1 MNITAAQVNELRQIT
16 GAGMMDCKKALVEC
30 NGDQKAAI
38 DYLRQK
44 GQKIAMKRADR
55 EATEGCVISKA
66 TEDHKF
72 AAVIMLN
79 CETDFVGANAEF
91 VGTTKQLLDFAIEN
105 RIKDIE
111 ALNAAT
117 INGQTIE
124 AIVTDLTAK
133 TGEKVQVGKYFAVEG
148 EFVTNYNHQGN
159 RLATIVAFNKSFE
172 GIKVGGQAVLG
183 RQHPQPTPWL
193 TERHGYDPTCKYFAV
208 EGEFVTNYNHQGNRL
223 ATIVAFNK
231 SFEGINEVA
240 HEVALQIAAMDPVAI
255 DENDVPQETKDNEY
269 KVAIEKTK
277 QEQIQKAV
285 EAALRKAGINPAHV
299 DSDDHINSN
308 MAKGWITEEDAAKA
322 REIKEQ
328 VAAEKA
334 GNLNTTMLENI
345 AKGRLAKFFKEN
357 CLLDQVSLIA
367 DPKTVREYIQAGDKE
382 ATVTAFN
389 RVKLG

>member
-1 MNITAAQVNELRQIT
+1 MNITAAQVNELRQMT

-30 NGDQKAAI
+30 NGDKDAAI
-38 DYLRQK
+38 DYLRKK

-55 EATEGCVISKA
+55 DATEGCVISKA

-79 CETDFVGANAEF
+79 CETDFVGANADF
-91 VGTTKQLLDFAIEN
+91 VGTAKQLLDFAVEN
-105 RIKDIE
+105 RVKDIE

-117 INGQTIE
+117 INGMTLE

-133 TGEKVQVGKYFAVEG
+133 TGEKVQVGKYFAIEG

-159 RLATIVAFNKSFE
+159 RLATIVGFNKSFN
-172 GIKVGGQAVLG
+172 GI
-183 RQHPQPTPWL
+183 
-193 TERHGYDPTCKYFAV
+193 E
-208 EGEFVTNYNHQGNRL
+208 E
-223 ATIVAFNK
+223 I
-231 SFEGINEVA
+231 A

-255 DENDVPQETKDNEY
+255 DENDVPQATKDNEY
-269 KVAIEKTK
+269 NVAIEKTK

-285 EAALRKAGINPAHV
+285 EVALKKAGINPAHV

-334 GNLNTTMLENI
+334 GSLNMTMIENI

-367 DPKTVREYIQAGDKE
+367 DPKTVREYIQSTDKE

>member
-79 CETDFVGANAEF
+79 CETDFVGANADF
-91 VGTTKQLLDFAIEN
+91 VGTTKQLLDFAVEN

-117 INGQTIE
+117 INGMSIE

-133 TGEKVQVGKYFAVEG
+133 TGEKVQVG
-148 EFVTNYNHQGN
+148 
-159 RLATIVAFNKSFE
+159 
-172 GIKVGGQAVLG
+172 
-183 RQHPQPTPWL
+183 
-193 TERHGYDPTCKYFAV
+193 KYFAV

-285 EAALRKAGINPAHV
+285 EVALKKAGINPAHV
-299 DSDDHINSN
+299 DTDDHINSN

-334 GNLNTTMLENI
+334 GSLNMTMIENI

-367 DPKTVREYIQAGDKE
+367 DPKTVREYIQSADKE

>member
-1 MNITAAQVNELRQIT
+1 MNITAAQVNELRQMT

-30 NGDQKAAI
+30 NGDKQAAI
-38 DYLRQK
+38 DYLRKK
-44 GQKIAMKRADR
+44 GQKIALKRADR

-66 TEDHKF
+66 TEDNKF

-79 CETDFVGANAEF
+79 CETDFVGANADF
-91 VGTTKQLLDFAIEN
+91 VGTTKMLLDFAVEN
-105 RIKDIE
+105 RVKDME

-117 INGQTIE
+117 INGTTLE

-133 TGEKVQVGKYFAVEG
+133 TGEKVQVGKYFAVEA
-148 EFVTNYNHQGN
+148 EYVTNYNHQGN
-159 RLATIVAFNKSFE
+159 RLATIVGFNKSFNN
-172 GIKVGGQAVLG
+172 
-183 RQHPQPTPWL
+183 
-193 TERHGYDPTCKYFAV
+193 V
-208 EGEFVTNYNHQGNRL
+208 EE
-223 ATIVAFNK
+223 I
-231 SFEGINEVA
+231 A

-255 DENDVPQETKDNEY
+255 DENDVPQATKDNEY
-269 KVAIEKTK
+269 NVAIEKTK

-285 EAALRKAGINPAHV
+285 EVALKKAGINPAHV
-299 DSDDHINSN
+299 DTDDHINSN

-328 VAAEKA
+328 VVAEKS
-334 GNLNTTMLENI
+334 GSLNMTMIENI

>member
-1 MNITAAQVNELRQIT
+1 MNITAAQVNELRQMT

-30 NGDQKAAI
+30 NGDKQAAI
-38 DYLRQK
+38 DYLRKK
-44 GQKIAMKRADR
+44 GQKIALKRADR

-79 CETDFVGANAEF
+79 CETDFVGANADF
-91 VGTTKQLLDFAIEN
+91 VGTTRMLLDYAVEN
-105 RIKDIE
+105 RVKDME

-117 INGQTIE
+117 INGTTLE

-133 TGEKVQVGKYFAVEG
+133 TGEKVQVGKYFAIEA
-148 EFVTNYNHQGN
+148 EYVTNYNHQGN
-159 RLATIVAFNKSFE
+159 RLATIVGFNKSFE
-172 GIKVGGQAVLG
+172 S
-183 RQHPQPTPWL
+183 
-193 TERHGYDPTCKYFAV
+193 V
-208 EGEFVTNYNHQGNRL
+208 EE
-223 ATIVAFNK
+223 I
-231 SFEGINEVA
+231 A

-255 DENDVPQETKDNEY
+255 DENDVPQATKDNEY
-269 KVAIEKTK
+269 NVAIEKTK
-277 QEQIQKAV
+277 QEQIQKAIEV
-285 EAALRKAGINPAHV
+285 ALKKAGINPAHV

-328 VAAEKA
+328 VAAEKS
-334 GNLNTTMLENI
+334 GSLNMTMIENI

>member
-79 CETDFVGANAEF
+79 CETDFVGANADF

-117 INGQTIE
+117 INGMTLE

-172 GIKVGGQAVLG
+172 GI
-183 RQHPQPTPWL
+183 
-193 TERHGYDPTCKYFAV
+193 
-208 EGEFVTNYNHQGNRL
+208 
-223 ATIVAFNK
+223 
-231 SFEGINEVA
+231 NEVA
-240 HEVALQIAAMDPVAI
+240 HEVAHQDAAMDPVAI

-367 DPKTVREYIQAGDKE
+367 DPKTVREYIQSGDKE

-389 RVKLG
+389 RIKLG

>member
-79 CETDFVGANAEF
+79 CETDFVGANADF

-117 INGQTIE
+117 INGMTLE

-133 TGEKVQVGKYFAVEG
+133 TGEKVQVG
-148 EFVTNYNHQGN
+148 
-159 RLATIVAFNKSFE
+159 
-172 GIKVGGQAVLG
+172 
-183 RQHPQPTPWL
+183 
-193 TERHGYDPTCKYFAV
+193 KYFAV

-255 DENDVPQETKDNEY
+255 
-269 KVAIEKTK
+269 EKTK

-299 DSDDHINSN
+299 DTDDHINSN

>member
-1 MNITAAQVNELRQIT
+1 MNITAAQVNELRQMT

-30 NGDQKAAI
+30 NGDKQAAI
-38 DYLRQK
+38 DYLRKK
-44 GQKIAMKRADR
+44 GQKIALKRADR
-55 EATEGCVISKA
+55 DATEGCVISKA

-79 CETDFVGANAEF
+79 CETDFVGANADF
-91 VGTTKQLLDFAIEN
+91 VGTTKMLLDFAVEN
-105 RIKDIE
+105 RVKDME

-117 INGQTIE
+117 INGTTLE

-133 TGEKVQVGKYFAVEG
+133 TGEKVQVGKYFAIEA
-148 EFVTNYNHQGN
+148 EYVTNYNHQGN
-159 RLATIVAFNKSFE
+159 RLATIVGFNKTFN
-172 GIKVGGQAVLG
+172 GI
-183 RQHPQPTPWL
+183 
-193 TERHGYDPTCKYFAV
+193 E
-208 EGEFVTNYNHQGNRL
+208 E
-223 ATIVAFNK
+223 I
-231 SFEGINEVA
+231 A

-255 DENDVPQETKDNEY
+255 DENDVPQATKDNEY
-269 KVAIEKTK
+269 NVAIEKTK
-277 QEQIQKAV
+277 QEQIQKAIEV
-285 EAALRKAGINPAHV
+285 ALKKAGINPAHV
-299 DSDDHINSN
+299 DTDDHINSN

-334 GNLNTTMLENI
+334 GNLNMTMLENI

>member
-1 MNITAAQVNELRQIT
+1 MNITAAQVNELRQMT

-30 NGDQKAAI
+30 NGDQQAAI
-38 DYLRQK
+38 DYLRKK

-133 TGEKVQVGKYFAVEG
+133 TGEKVQVGKYFAIEG

-159 RLATIVAFNKSFE
+159 RLATIVGFNKAFN
-172 GIKVGGQAVLG
+172 GI
-183 RQHPQPTPWL
+183 
-193 TERHGYDPTCKYFAV
+193 E
-208 EGEFVTNYNHQGNRL
+208 E
-223 ATIVAFNK
+223 I
-231 SFEGINEVA
+231 A

-255 DENDVPQETKDNEY
+255 DENDVPQATKDNEY
-269 KVAIEKTK
+269 NVAIEKTK

-299 DSDDHINSN
+299 DTDDHINSN

>member
-1 MNITAAQVNELRQIT
+1 MNITAAQVNELRQMT

-30 NGDQKAAI
+30 NGDKQAAI
-38 DYLRQK
+38 DYLRKK
-44 GQKIAMKRADR
+44 GQKIALKRADR
-55 EATEGCVISKA
+55 DATEGCVISKA

-79 CETDFVGANAEF
+79 CETDFVGANADF
-91 VGTTKQLLDFAIEN
+91 VGTTKMLLDFAVEN
-105 RIKDIE
+105 RVKDME

-117 INGQTIE
+117 INGTTLE

-133 TGEKVQVGKYFAVEG
+133 TGEKVQVGKYFAIEA
-148 EFVTNYNHQGN
+148 EYVTNYNHQGN
-159 RLATIVAFNKSFE
+159 RLATIVGFNKTFD
-172 GIKVGGQAVLG
+172 G
-183 RQHPQPTPWL
+183 
-193 TERHGYDPTCKYFAV
+193 V
-208 EGEFVTNYNHQGNRL
+208 EE
-223 ATIVAFNK
+223 I
-231 SFEGINEVA
+231 A

-255 DENDVPQETKDNEY
+255 DENDVPQATKDNEY
-269 KVAIEKTK
+269 NVAIEKTK

-285 EAALRKAGINPAHV
+285 EVALKKAGINPAHV
-299 DSDDHINSN
+299 DTDDHINSN

-334 GNLNTTMLENI
+334 GNLNTAMLENI

>member
-1 MNITAAQVNELRQIT
+1 MNITAAQVNELRQMT

-30 NGDQKAAI
+30 NGDKQAAI
-38 DYLRQK
+38 DYLRKK
-44 GQKIAMKRADR
+44 GQKIALKRADR
-55 EATEGCVISKA
+55 DATEGCVISKA

-79 CETDFVGANAEF
+79 CETDFVGANADF
-91 VGTTKQLLDFAIEN
+91 VGTTKMLLDFAVEN
-105 RIKDIE
+105 RVKDME

-117 INGQTIE
+117 INGMTLE

-133 TGEKVQVGKYFAVEG
+133 TGEKVQVGKYFAIEA
-148 EFVTNYNHQGN
+148 EYVTNYNHQGN
-159 RLATIVAFNKSFE
+159 RLATIVGFNKSFNN
-172 GIKVGGQAVLG
+172 
-183 RQHPQPTPWL
+183 
-193 TERHGYDPTCKYFAV
+193 V
-208 EGEFVTNYNHQGNRL
+208 EE
-223 ATIVAFNK
+223 I
-231 SFEGINEVA
+231 A

-255 DENDVPQETKDNEY
+255 DENDVPQATKDNEY
-269 KVAIEKTK
+269 NVAIEKTK
-277 QEQIQKAV
+277 QEQIQKAIDV
-285 EAALRKAGINPAHV
+285 ALKKAGINPAHV
-299 DSDDHINSN
+299 DTDDHINSN

-334 GNLNTTMLENI
+334 GSLNMTMLENI

>member
-1 MNITAAQVNELRQIT
+1 MNITAAQVNELRQMT

-30 NGDQKAAI
+30 NGDKQAAI
-38 DYLRQK
+38 DYLRKK
-44 GQKIAMKRADR
+44 GQKIALKRADR

-79 CETDFVGANAEF
+79 CETDFVGANADF
-91 VGTTKQLLDFAIEN
+91 VGTTRMLLDFAVEI
-105 RIKDIE
+105 RVKDME

-117 INGQTIE
+117 INGTTLE

-133 TGEKVQVGKYFAVEG
+133 TGEKVQVGKYFAIEA
-148 EFVTNYNHQGN
+148 EYVTNYNHQGN
-159 RLATIVAFNKSFE
+159 RLATIVGFNKSFNN
-172 GIKVGGQAVLG
+172 
-183 RQHPQPTPWL
+183 
-193 TERHGYDPTCKYFAV
+193 V
-208 EGEFVTNYNHQGNRL
+208 EE
-223 ATIVAFNK
+223 I
-231 SFEGINEVA
+231 A

-255 DENDVPQETKDNEY
+255 DENDVPQATKDNEY
-269 KVAIEKTK
+269 NVAIEKTK

-285 EAALRKAGINPAHV
+285 EVALKKAGINPAHV
-299 DSDDHINSN
+299 DTDDHINSN

-334 GNLNTTMLENI
+334 GSLNMTMLENI

>member
-1 MNITAAQVNELRQIT
+1 MNITAAQVNELRQMT

-30 NGDQKAAI
+30 NGDKQAAI
-38 DYLRQK
+38 DYLRKK
-44 GQKIAMKRADR
+44 GQKIALKRADR
-55 EATEGCVISKA
+55 DATEGCVISKA

-79 CETDFVGANAEF
+79 CETDFVGANADF
-91 VGTTKQLLDFAIEN
+91 VGTTKMLLDFAVEN
-105 RIKDIE
+105 RVKDME

-117 INGQTIE
+117 INGMTLE

-133 TGEKVQVGKYFAVEG
+133 TGEKVQVGKYFAIEA
-148 EFVTNYNHQGN
+148 EYVTNYNHQGN
-159 RLATIVAFNKSFE
+159 RLATIVGFNKSFNN
-172 GIKVGGQAVLG
+172 
-183 RQHPQPTPWL
+183 
-193 TERHGYDPTCKYFAV
+193 V
-208 EGEFVTNYNHQGNRL
+208 EE
-223 ATIVAFNK
+223 I
-231 SFEGINEVA
+231 A

-255 DENDVPQETKDNEY
+255 DENDVPQATKDNEY
-269 KVAIEKTK
+269 NVAIEKTK
-277 QEQIQKAV
+277 QEQIQKAIDV
-285 EAALRKAGINPAHV
+285 ALKKAGINPAHV
-299 DSDDHINSN
+299 DTDDHINSN

-334 GNLNTTMLENI
+334 GNLNTAMLENI

-382 ATVTAFN
+382 ATVTAFK

>member
-79 CETDFVGANAEF
+79 CETDFVGANADF
-91 VGTTKQLLDFAIEN
+91 VGTTNQLLDFAIEN

-117 INGQTIE
+117 INGMTLE

-133 TGEKVQVGKYFAVEG
+133 TGEKVQVG
-148 EFVTNYNHQGN
+148 
-159 RLATIVAFNKSFE
+159 
-172 GIKVGGQAVLG
+172 
-183 RQHPQPTPWL
+183 
-193 TERHGYDPTCKYFAV
+193 KYFAV

>member
-1 MNITAAQVNELRQIT
+1 MNITAAQVNELRQMT

-30 NGDQKAAI
+30 NGDQQAAI
-38 DYLRQK
+38 DYLRKK

-66 TEDHKF
+66 TEDNKF

-79 CETDFVGANAEF
+79 CETDFVGANADF
-91 VGTTKQLLDFAIEN
+91 VGTTKQLLDFAVEN
-105 RIKDIE
+105 RIKDME

-117 INGQTIE
+117 INGMTVE

-133 TGEKVQVGKYFAVEG
+133 TGEKVQVGKYFAIEG

-159 RLATIVAFNKSFE
+159 RLATIVGFNKSFD
-172 GIKVGGQAVLG
+172 GI
-183 RQHPQPTPWL
+183 
-193 TERHGYDPTCKYFAV
+193 E
-208 EGEFVTNYNHQGNRL
+208 E
-223 ATIVAFNK
+223 I
-231 SFEGINEVA
+231 A

-255 DENDVPQETKDNEY
+255 DENDVPQATKDNEY
-269 KVAIEKTK
+269 NVAIEKTK
-277 QEQIQKAV
+277 QEQIQKAI

-334 GNLNTTMLENI
+334 GNFNTAMLENI

-357 CLLDQVSLIA
+357 CLLDQISLIA

>member
-30 NGDQKAAI
+30 NGDQQAAI
-38 DYLRQK
+38 DYLRKK

-79 CETDFVGANAEF
+79 CETDFVGANADF
-91 VGTTKQLLDFAIEN
+91 VGTTKQLLDFAVEN
-105 RIKDIE
+105 KIKDID

-117 INGQTIE
+117 INGMSIE

-159 RLATIVAFNKSFE
+159 RLATIVGFNKSFD
-172 GIKVGGQAVLG
+172 GI
-183 RQHPQPTPWL
+183 
-193 TERHGYDPTCKYFAV
+193 E
-208 EGEFVTNYNHQGNRL
+208 E
-223 ATIVAFNK
+223 I
-231 SFEGINEVA
+231 A

-255 DENDVPQETKDNEY
+255 DENDVPQATKDNEY
-269 KVAIEKTK
+269 NVAIEKTK
-277 QEQIQKAV
+277 QEQIQKAIEV
-285 EAALRKAGINPAHV
+285 ALKKAGINPAHV
-299 DSDDHINSN
+299 DTDDHINSN

-334 GNLNTTMLENI
+334 GSLNMTMIENI

-367 DPKTVREYIQAGDKE
+367 DPKTVREYIQSADKE

>member
-1 MNITAAQVNELRQIT
+1 MNITAAQVNELRQMT

-30 NGDQKAAI
+30 NGDQQAAI
-38 DYLRQK
+38 DYLRKK

-79 CETDFVGANAEF
+79 CETDFVGANADF
-91 VGTTKQLLDFAIEN
+91 VGTTKQLLDFAVEN
-105 RIKDIE
+105 RIKDME

-117 INGQTIE
+117 INGMSIE

-133 TGEKVQVGKYFAVEG
+133 TGEKVQVG
-148 EFVTNYNHQGN
+148 
-159 RLATIVAFNKSFE
+159 
-172 GIKVGGQAVLG
+172 
-183 RQHPQPTPWL
+183 
-193 TERHGYDPTCKYFAV
+193 KYFAV

-285 EAALRKAGINPAHV
+285 EVALKKAGINPAHV

-334 GNLNTTMLENI
+334 GNLNMTMLENI

>member
-1 MNITAAQVNELRQIT
+1 MNITAAQVNELRQMT

-30 NGDQKAAI
+30 NGDKQAAI
-38 DYLRQK
+38 DYLRKK
-44 GQKIAMKRADR
+44 GQKIALKRADR

-79 CETDFVGANAEF
+79 CETDFVGANADF
-91 VGTTKQLLDFAIEN
+91 VGTTRMLLDFAVEN
-105 RIKDIE
+105 RIKDME

-117 INGQTIE
+117 INGMTLE

-133 TGEKVQVGKYFAVEG
+133 TGEKVQVGKYFAIEA
-148 EFVTNYNHQGN
+148 EYVTNYNHQGN
-159 RLATIVAFNKSFE
+159 RLATIVGFNKSFNN
-172 GIKVGGQAVLG
+172 
-183 RQHPQPTPWL
+183 
-193 TERHGYDPTCKYFAV
+193 V
-208 EGEFVTNYNHQGNRL
+208 EE
-223 ATIVAFNK
+223 I
-231 SFEGINEVA
+231 A

-255 DENDVPQETKDNEY
+255 DENDVPQATKDNEY
-269 KVAIEKTK
+269 NVAIEKTK
-277 QEQIQKAV
+277 QEQIQKAIDV
-285 EAALRKAGINPAHV
+285 ALKKAGINPAHV
-299 DSDDHINSN
+299 DTDDHINSN

-334 GNLNTTMLENI
+334 GNLNMTMLENI

>member
-1 MNITAAQVNELRQIT
+1 MNITAAQVNELRQMT

-30 NGDQKAAI
+30 NGDKQAAI
-38 DYLRQK
+38 DYLRKK
-44 GQKIAMKRADR
+44 GQKIALKRADR

-79 CETDFVGANAEF
+79 CETDFVGANADF
-91 VGTTKQLLDFAIEN
+91 VGTTRMLLDYAVEN
-105 RIKDIE
+105 RVKDME

-117 INGQTIE
+117 INGTTLE

-133 TGEKVQVGKYFAVEG
+133 TGEKVQVGKYFAIEA
-148 EFVTNYNHQGN
+148 EYVTNYNHQGN
-159 RLATIVAFNKSFE
+159 RLATIVGFNKSFE
-172 GIKVGGQAVLG
+172 S
-183 RQHPQPTPWL
+183 
-193 TERHGYDPTCKYFAV
+193 V
-208 EGEFVTNYNHQGNRL
+208 EE
-223 ATIVAFNK
+223 I
-231 SFEGINEVA
+231 A

-255 DENDVPQETKDNEY
+255 DENDVPQATKDNEY
-269 KVAIEKTK
+269 NVAIEKTK
-277 QEQIQKAV
+277 QEQIQKAIEV
-285 EAALRKAGINPAHV
+285 ALKKAGINPAHV

-334 GNLNTTMLENI
+334 GSLNMTMIENI

>member
-1 MNITAAQVNELRQIT
+1 MNITAAQVNELRQMT

-30 NGDQKAAI
+30 NGDKQAAI
-38 DYLRQK
+38 DYLRKK
-44 GQKIAMKRADR
+44 GQKIALKRADR

-79 CETDFVGANAEF
+79 CETDFVGANADF
-91 VGTTKQLLDFAIEN
+91 VGTTRMLLDYAVEN
-105 RIKDIE
+105 RVKDME

-117 INGQTIE
+117 INGTTLE

-133 TGEKVQVGKYFAVEG
+133 TGEKVQVGKYFAIEA
-148 EFVTNYNHQGN
+148 EYVTNYNHQGN
-159 RLATIVAFNKSFE
+159 RLATIVGFNKSFE
-172 GIKVGGQAVLG
+172 G
-183 RQHPQPTPWL
+183 
-193 TERHGYDPTCKYFAV
+193 V
-208 EGEFVTNYNHQGNRL
+208 EE
-223 ATIVAFNK
+223 I
-231 SFEGINEVA
+231 A

-255 DENDVPQETKDNEY
+255 DENDVPQATKDNEY
-269 KVAIEKTK
+269 NVAIEKTK
-277 QEQIQKAV
+277 QEQIQKAIEV
-285 EAALRKAGINPAHV
+285 ALKKAGINPAHV
-299 DSDDHINSN
+299 DTDDHINSN

-334 GNLNTTMLENI
+334 GSLNMTMIENI

>member
-1 MNITAAQVNELRQIT
+1 MNITAAQVNELRQMT

-30 NGDQKAAI
+30 NGDQQAAI
-38 DYLRQK
+38 DYLRKK

-133 TGEKVQVGKYFAVEG
+133 TGEKVQVGKYFAIEG
-148 EFVTNYNHQGN
+148 EYVTNYNHQGN
-159 RLATIVAFNKSFE
+159 SLATIVGFNKAFN
-172 GIKVGGQAVLG
+172 GI
-183 RQHPQPTPWL
+183 
-193 TERHGYDPTCKYFAV
+193 E
-208 EGEFVTNYNHQGNRL
+208 E
-223 ATIVAFNK
+223 I
-231 SFEGINEVA
+231 A

-255 DENDVPQETKDNEY
+255 DENDVPQATKDNEY
-269 KVAIEKTK
+269 NVAIEKTK

>member
-1 MNITAAQVNELRQIT
+1 MNITAAQVNELRQMT

-30 NGDQKAAI
+30 NGDQQAAI
-38 DYLRQK
+38 DYLRKK

-79 CETDFVGANAEF
+79 CETDFVGANADF

-105 RIKDIE
+105 RIKDID

-117 INGQTIE
+117 INGMSLE

-133 TGEKVQVGKYFAVEG
+133 TGEKVQVGKYFAIEA

-159 RLATIVAFNKSFE
+159 RLATIVGFNKAFN
-172 GIKVGGQAVLG
+172 GI
-183 RQHPQPTPWL
+183 
-193 TERHGYDPTCKYFAV
+193 E
-208 EGEFVTNYNHQGNRL
+208 E
-223 ATIVAFNK
+223 I
-231 SFEGINEVA
+231 A

-255 DENDVPQETKDNEY
+255 DENDVPQATKDNEY
-269 KVAIEKTK
+269 NVAIEKTK
-277 QEQIQKAV
+277 QEQIQKAIEV
-285 EAALRKAGINPAHV
+285 ALKKAGINPAHV

-334 GNLNTTMLENI
+334 GNLNMTMLENI

-367 DPKTVREYIQAGDKE
+367 DPKTVREYIQSGDKE

>member
-1 MNITAAQVNELRQIT
+1 MNITAAQVNELRQMT

-30 NGDQKAAI
+30 NGDQQAAI
-38 DYLRQK
+38 DYLRKK

-55 EATEGCVISKA
+55 DATEGCVISKA

-79 CETDFVGANAEF
+79 CETDFVGANADF
-91 VGTTKQLLDFAIEN
+91 VGTAKQLLDFAVEN

-117 INGQTIE
+117 INGQTLE

-133 TGEKVQVGKYFAVEG
+133 TGEKVQVGKYFAIEG

-159 RLATIVAFNKSFE
+159 RLATIVGFNKSFDSIE
-172 GIKVGGQAVLG
+172 EI
-183 RQHPQPTPWL
+183 
-193 TERHGYDPTCKYFAV
+193 
-208 EGEFVTNYNHQGNRL
+208 
-223 ATIVAFNK
+223 
-231 SFEGINEVA
+231 A

-255 DENDVPQETKDNEY
+255 DENDVPQATKDNEY
-269 KVAIEKTK
+269 NVAIEKTK

-285 EAALRKAGINPAHV
+285 EVALKKAGINPAHV

-334 GNLNTTMLENI
+334 DSLNMTMIENI

>member
-1 MNITAAQVNELRQIT
+1 MNITAAQVNELRQMT

-30 NGDQKAAI
+30 NGDQQAAI
-38 DYLRQK
+38 DYLRKK

-79 CETDFVGANAEF
+79 CETDFVGANADF

-105 RIKDIE
+105 RIKDID

-117 INGQTIE
+117 INGMSIE

-133 TGEKVQVGKYFAVEG
+133 TGEKVQVG
-148 EFVTNYNHQGN
+148 
-159 RLATIVAFNKSFE
+159 
-172 GIKVGGQAVLG
+172 
-183 RQHPQPTPWL
+183 
-193 TERHGYDPTCKYFAV
+193 KYFAV

-389 RVKLG
+389 RIKLG

>member
-30 NGDQKAAI
+30 NGDQQAAI
-38 DYLRQK
+38 DYLRKK

-79 CETDFVGANAEF
+79 CETDFVGANADF

-117 INGQTIE
+117 INGMSIE

-133 TGEKVQVGKYFAVEG
+133 TGEKVQVG
-148 EFVTNYNHQGN
+148 
-159 RLATIVAFNKSFE
+159 
-172 GIKVGGQAVLG
+172 
-183 RQHPQPTPWL
+183 
-193 TERHGYDPTCKYFAV
+193 KYFAV

-269 KVAIEKTK
+269 NVAIEKTK

-285 EAALRKAGINPAHV
+285 EVALKKAGINPAHV

-334 GNLNTTMLENI
+334 GSLNMTMIENI

>member
-30 NGDQKAAI
+30 NGDQQAAI
-38 DYLRQK
+38 DYLRKK

-79 CETDFVGANAEF
+79 CETDFVGANADF
-91 VGTTKQLLDFAIEN
+91 VGTTKQLLDFAVEN
-105 RIKDIE
+105 RIKDME

-117 INGQTIE
+117 INGMTLE
-124 AIVTDLTAK
+124 AIITDLTAK
-133 TGEKVQVGKYFAVEG
+133 TGEKVQVGKYFAIEG

-159 RLATIVAFNKSFE
+159 RLATIVGFNKSFE
-172 GIKVGGQAVLG
+172 GV
-183 RQHPQPTPWL
+183 
-193 TERHGYDPTCKYFAV
+193 
-208 EGEFVTNYNHQGNRL
+208 
-223 ATIVAFNK
+223 
-231 SFEGINEVA
+231 NEVA

-255 DENDVPQETKDNEY
+255 DENDVPQATKDNEY
-269 KVAIEKTK
+269 NVAIEKTK

-285 EAALRKAGINPAHV
+285 EVALKKAGINPAHV

-334 GNLNTTMLENI
+334 DSLNMTMIENI

-367 DPKTVREYIQAGDKE
+367 DPKTVREYIQSADKE

>member
-1 MNITAAQVNELRQIT
+1 MNITAAQVNELRQMT

-30 NGDQKAAI
+30 NGDKQAAI
-38 DYLRQK
+38 DYLRKK
-44 GQKIAMKRADR
+44 GQKIALKRADR
-55 EATEGCVISKA
+55 DATEGCVISKA

-79 CETDFVGANAEF
+79 CETDFVGANADF
-91 VGTTKQLLDFAIEN
+91 VGTTKMLLDFAVEN
-105 RIKDIE
+105 RVKDME

-117 INGQTIE
+117 INGMTLE

-133 TGEKVQVGKYFAVEG
+133 TGEKVQVGKYFAIEA
-148 EFVTNYNHQGN
+148 EYVTNYNHQGN
-159 RLATIVAFNKSFE
+159 RLATIVGFNKSFNN
-172 GIKVGGQAVLG
+172 
-183 RQHPQPTPWL
+183 
-193 TERHGYDPTCKYFAV
+193 V
-208 EGEFVTNYNHQGNRL
+208 EE
-223 ATIVAFNK
+223 I
-231 SFEGINEVA
+231 A

-255 DENDVPQETKDNEY
+255 DENDVPQATKDNEY
-269 KVAIEKTK
+269 NVAIEKTK
-277 QEQIQKAV
+277 QEQIQKAIDV
-285 EAALRKAGINPAHV
+285 ALKKAGINPAHV
-299 DSDDHINSN
+299 DTDDHINSN

-334 GNLNTTMLENI
+334 GNLNTAMLENI

>member
-30 NGDQKAAI
+30 NGDQQAAI
-38 DYLRQK
+38 DYLRKK

-79 CETDFVGANAEF
+79 CETDFVGANADF
-91 VGTTKQLLDFAIEN
+91 VGTAKQLLDFAVEN
-105 RIKDIE
+105 RIKDME

-117 INGQTIE
+117 INGMTLE
-124 AIVTDLTAK
+124 AIITDLTAK
-133 TGEKVQVGKYFAVEG
+133 TGEKVQVGKYFAIEG

-159 RLATIVAFNKSFE
+159 RLATIVGFNKSFE
-172 GIKVGGQAVLG
+172 GV
-183 RQHPQPTPWL
+183 
-193 TERHGYDPTCKYFAV
+193 
-208 EGEFVTNYNHQGNRL
+208 
-223 ATIVAFNK
+223 
-231 SFEGINEVA
+231 NEVA

-255 DENDVPQETKDNEY
+255 DENDVPQATKDNEY
-269 KVAIEKTK
+269 NVAIEKTK

-285 EAALRKAGINPAHV
+285 EVALKKAGINPAHV

-334 GNLNTTMLENI
+334 DSLNMTMIENI

-367 DPKTVREYIQAGDKE
+367 DPKTVREYIQSADKE
-382 ATVTAFN
+382 AIVTAFN

>member
-30 NGDQKAAI
+30 NGDQQAAI
-38 DYLRQK
+38 DYLRKK

-79 CETDFVGANAEF
+79 CETDFVGANADF
-91 VGTTKQLLDFAIEN
+91 VGTAKQLLDFAVEN
-105 RIKDIE
+105 RIKDME

-117 INGQTIE
+117 INGMTLE
-124 AIVTDLTAK
+124 AIITDLTAK
-133 TGEKVQVGKYFAVEG
+133 TGEKVQVGKYFAIEG

-159 RLATIVAFNKSFE
+159 RLATIVGFNKSFD
-172 GIKVGGQAVLG
+172 GI
-183 RQHPQPTPWL
+183 
-193 TERHGYDPTCKYFAV
+193 E
-208 EGEFVTNYNHQGNRL
+208 E
-223 ATIVAFNK
+223 I
-231 SFEGINEVA
+231 A

-255 DENDVPQETKDNEY
+255 DENDVPQATKDNEY
-269 KVAIEKTK
+269 NVAIEKTK
-277 QEQIQKAV
+277 QEQIQKAI

-334 GNLNTTMLENI
+334 GSLNMTMIENI

-367 DPKTVREYIQAGDKE
+367 DPKTVREYIQSTDKE

>member
-1 MNITAAQVNELRQIT
+1 MNITAAQVNELRQMT

-30 NGDQKAAI
+30 NGDKQAAI
-38 DYLRQK
+38 DYLRKK
-44 GQKIAMKRADR
+44 GQKIALKRADR
-55 EATEGCVISKA
+55 DATEGCVISKA

-79 CETDFVGANAEF
+79 CETDFVGANADF
-91 VGTTKQLLDFAIEN
+91 VGTTKMLLDFAVEN
-105 RIKDIE
+105 RVKDME

-117 INGQTIE
+117 INGTTLE

-133 TGEKVQVGKYFAVEG
+133 TGEKVQVGKYFAIEA
-148 EFVTNYNHQGN
+148 EYVTNYNHQGN
-159 RLATIVAFNKSFE
+159 RLATIVGFNKSFN
-172 GIKVGGQAVLG
+172 GI
-183 RQHPQPTPWL
+183 
-193 TERHGYDPTCKYFAV
+193 E
-208 EGEFVTNYNHQGNRL
+208 E
-223 ATIVAFNK
+223 I
-231 SFEGINEVA
+231 A

-255 DENDVPQETKDNEY
+255 DENDVPQATKDNEY
-269 KVAIEKTK
+269 NVAIEKTK
-277 QEQIQKAV
+277 QEQIQKAIDV
-285 EAALRKAGINPAHV
+285 ALKKAGINPAHV
-299 DSDDHINSN
+299 DTDDHINSN

-334 GNLNTTMLENI
+334 GNLNTAMLENI

>member
-30 NGDQKAAI
+30 NGDQQAAI
-38 DYLRQK
+38 DYLRKK

-79 CETDFVGANAEF
+79 CETDFVGANADF
-91 VGTTKQLLDFAIEN
+91 VGTAKQLLDFAVEN
-105 RIKDIE
+105 RIKDME

-117 INGQTIE
+117 INGMTLE
-124 AIVTDLTAK
+124 AIITDLTAK
-133 TGEKVQVGKYFAVEG
+133 TGEKVQVGKYFAIEG

-159 RLATIVAFNKSFE
+159 RLATIVGFNKSFE
-172 GIKVGGQAVLG
+172 GV
-183 RQHPQPTPWL
+183 
-193 TERHGYDPTCKYFAV
+193 
-208 EGEFVTNYNHQGNRL
+208 
-223 ATIVAFNK
+223 
-231 SFEGINEVA
+231 NEVA

-255 DENDVPQETKDNEY
+255 DENDVPQATKDNEY
-269 KVAIEKTK
+269 NVAIEKTK

-285 EAALRKAGINPAHV
+285 EVALKKAGINPAHV

-334 GNLNTTMLENI
+334 DSLNMTMIENI

-367 DPKTVREYIQAGDKE
+367 DPKTVREYIQSTDKE

>member
-1 MNITAAQVNELRQIT
+1 
-16 GAGMMDCKKALVEC
+16 
-30 NGDQKAAI
+30 
-38 DYLRQK
+38 
-44 GQKIAMKRADR
+44 MKRADR

-79 CETDFVGANAEF
+79 CETDFVGANADF
-91 VGTTKQLLDFAIEN
+91 VGTAKQLLDFAVEN
-105 RIKDIE
+105 RIKDME

-117 INGQTIE
+117 INGMTLE
-124 AIVTDLTAK
+124 AIITDLTAK
-133 TGEKVQVGKYFAVEG
+133 TGEKVQVGKYFAIEG

-159 RLATIVAFNKSFE
+159 RLATIVGFNKSFE
-172 GIKVGGQAVLG
+172 SV
-183 RQHPQPTPWL
+183 
-193 TERHGYDPTCKYFAV
+193 
-208 EGEFVTNYNHQGNRL
+208 
-223 ATIVAFNK
+223 
-231 SFEGINEVA
+231 SEVA

-255 DENDVPQETKDNEY
+255 DENDVPQATKDNEY
-269 KVAIEKTK
+269 NVAIEKTK
-277 QEQIQKAV
+277 QEQIQKAIEV
-285 EAALRKAGINPAHV
+285 ALKKAGINPAHV

-334 GNLNTTMLENI
+334 DSLNMTMIENI

-367 DPKTVREYIQAGDKE
+367 DPKTVREYIQSADKE
-382 ATVTAFN
+382 ATVTAFS

>member
-30 NGDQKAAI
+30 NGDQQAAI
-38 DYLRQK
+38 DYLRKK

-79 CETDFVGANAEF
+79 CETDFVGANADF
-91 VGTTKQLLDFAIEN
+91 VGTAKQLLDFAVEN
-105 RIKDIE
+105 RVKDME

-117 INGQTIE
+117 INGMTLE

-133 TGEKVQVGKYFAVEG
+133 TGEKVQVGKYFAIEA
-148 EFVTNYNHQGN
+148 EYATNYNHQGN
-159 RLATIVAFNKSFE
+159 RLATIVGFNKSFD
-172 GIKVGGQAVLG
+172 GI
-183 RQHPQPTPWL
+183 
-193 TERHGYDPTCKYFAV
+193 
-208 EGEFVTNYNHQGNRL
+208 
-223 ATIVAFNK
+223 
-231 SFEGINEVA
+231 SEVA

-255 DENDVPQETKDNEY
+255 DENDVPQATKDNEY
-269 KVAIEKTK
+269 NVAIEKTK

-285 EAALRKAGINPAHV
+285 EVALKKAGINPAHV

-334 GNLNTTMLENI
+334 DSLNMTMIENI

-367 DPKTVREYIQAGDKE
+367 DPKTVREYIQSADKE

>member
-30 NGDQKAAI
+30 NGDQQAAI
-38 DYLRQK
+38 DYLRKK

-79 CETDFVGANAEF
+79 CETDFVGANADF
-91 VGTTKQLLDFAIEN
+91 VGTTKQLLDFAVEN

-117 INGQTIE
+117 INGMSIE

-133 TGEKVQVGKYFAVEG
+133 TGEKVQVG
-148 EFVTNYNHQGN
+148 
-159 RLATIVAFNKSFE
+159 
-172 GIKVGGQAVLG
+172 
-183 RQHPQPTPWL
+183 
-193 TERHGYDPTCKYFAV
+193 KYFAV

-285 EAALRKAGINPAHV
+285 EVALKKAGINPAHV

-334 GNLNTTMLENI
+334 DSLNMTMIENI

-389 RVKLG
+389 RIKLG